1 MTRALHLNAIWLLI
15 LMIPGMALAESYT
28 AVSPEETVRIDEFGW
43 GDRNYLEKQVASID
57 QLARTELGTQVR
69 QDLGDLE
76 LLQRIVD
83 RSLIEKDDTAA
94 LQAMGAV
101 LGNVMTTD
109 IPALEW
115 KVYEDKLGRSRALCA
130 KGTRECLFPIT
141 MLSRRMEVG
150 LKPDVDKV
158 YEEAI
163 DLMAKYLPQYPYGGG
178 TMRKLRK

>member
-1 MTRALHLNAIWLLI
+1 MAKPLNLSAVWLLAV
-15 LMIPGMALAESYT
+15 LIPGIALADSYT
-28 AVSPEETVRIDEFGW
+28 AAVSNETFKIDELGW
-43 GDRNYLEKQVASID
+43 GDHTYLEKQVARID
-57 QLARTELGTQVR
+57 KLARTELGTQVR
-69 QDLGDLE
+69 QDLSDLD

-83 RSLIEKDDTAA
+83 RSLIDQDDTAT

-115 KVYEDKLGRSRALCA
+115 KVYEDELGRSRALCA
-130 KGTRECLFPIT
+130 KGTHECLFPIT

-158 YEEAI
+158 YEDAI
-163 DLMAKYLPQYPYGGG
+163 ALMAAHLPQYPYGGG
-178 TMRKLRK
+178 TMRKLQK